1 MAVRE
6 VYVDPL
12 VKHYIVDLVNN
23 TRRYSDVYLGA
34 SPRGSLGLMR
44 TSQAR
49 AATRGRDYV
58 TPDDVKALA
67 IPVLAHRLLLEP
79 SARLE
84 GTTSAAVLQ
93 EILGSVAVPGGDLRR
108 PV

>member
-1 MAVRE
+1 
-6 VYVDPL
+6 
-12 VKHYIVDLVNN
+12 
-23 TRRYSDVYLGA
+23 
-34 SPRGSLGLMR
+34 MR

-49 AATRGRDYV
+49 AATQGREYV

-67 IPVLAHRLLLEP
+67 IPVLAHRILLEP

-84 GTTSAAVLQ
+84 GTTSATVLQ
-93 EILGSVAVPGGDLRR
+93 EILTTVPIPSGDPRR